1 MTYDN
6 ICDEYDLVDV
16 GDKILMKRMMMMC
29 MTIGIMLMI
38 MMMIICMTVT

>member
-6 ICDEYDLVDV
+6 ICDEYDLVAV
-16 GDKILMKRMMMMC
+16 GDKILMKRMMMTC
-29 MTIGIMLMI
+29 MTIWIMMI